1 MGKNSDIMLRKQRNR
16 DKYTFANINLMGPC
30 NANCY
35 FCLGKDIENIV
46 STENQINT
54 HFSRW
59 KNFHKFI
66 QKCKEN
72 DINKLYITGQNTD
85 ALMYK
90 YLDELIKYLEENG
103 FLVGIRTNGYLAET
117 KLNILN
123 TCNDEIGY
131 SLHSLKEN
139 TNYQIMGRKDIPN
152 WDYII
157 PNTKPKVRVSIVIN
171 RYNAQEFLDIINY
184 LSKFD
189 NLKYIQARKISTDTR
204 YIELKEDMEIY
215 EKLFKTIEEKF
226 NKVKEFATAN
236 IYDIYGKEVCFWR
249 TVQTTVNSMNY
260 FTDGTISEDYFV
272 VEGYLKNKS
281 KE

>member
-1 MGKNSDIMLRKQRNR
+1 MLRKQRNR

-35 FCLGKDIENIV
+35 FCLGKDIERIV
-46 STENQINT
+46 SAENQINI
-54 HFSRW
+54 HFSQW
-59 KNFHKFI
+59 ENFQEFI

-72 DINKLYITGQNTD
+72 NINKLYITGQNTD

-90 YLDELIKYLEENG
+90 YLDELIKYLKENG
-103 FLVGIRTNGYLAET
+103 FLIGIRTNGYLAE
-117 KLNILN
+117 KRLNILN

-171 RYNAQEFLDIINY
+171 KYNVEEFLDIIKY
-184 LSKFD
+184 LSGFD

-204 YIELKEDMEIY
+204 YKELKEDMEIY
-215 EKLFKTIEEKF
+215 ENLSKTIEEKF

-260 FTDGTISEDYFV
+260 FTDGTISENYFV
-272 VEGYLKNKS
+272 VEGYLKNNS

>member
-1 MGKNSDIMLRKQRNR
+1 MLRKQRNR

-35 FCLGKDIENIV
+35 FCLGKDIERIV
-46 STENQINT
+46 SAENQINI
-54 HFSRW
+54 HFSQW
-59 KNFHKFI
+59 KNFQEFI

-72 DINKLYITGQNTD
+72 NINKLYITGQNTD
-85 ALMYK
+85 ALIYK
-90 YLDELIKYLEENG
+90 YLDELIKYLKENG
-103 FLVGIRTNGYLAET
+103 FLVGIRTNGYLAE
-117 KLNILN
+117 KRLNILN

-171 RYNAQEFLDIINY
+171 KYNAEEFLDIIKY
-184 LSKFD
+184 LSRFD

-204 YIELKEDMEIY
+204 YKELKEDMEIY
-215 EKLFKTIEEKF
+215 ENLSKTVEGKF

-236 IYDIYGKEVCFWR
+236 IYDIFGKEVCFWR

-260 FTDGTISEDYFV
+260 FTDGTISENYFV
-272 VEGYLKNKS
+272 VEGYLKNNS

>member
-1 MGKNSDIMLRKQRNR
+1 MLSKQRNR

-46 STENQINT
+46 CGENQLNI
-54 HFSRW
+54 HFSQWR
-59 KNFHKFI
+59 NFEKFL
-66 QKCKEN
+66 QKCNEY
-72 DINKLYITGQNTD
+72 DISKLYITGQNTD

-90 YLDELIKYLEENG
+90 YLEELIKYIKGKG
-103 FLVGIRTNGYLAET
+103 FLIGIRTNGYLAE
-117 KLNILN
+117 KNLDILN

-157 PNTKPKVRVSIVIN
+157 QNTNAEVRVSIVIN
-171 RYNAQEFLDIINY
+171 RYNVQEFLDMIKY

-189 NLKYIQARKISTDTR
+189 NIKYIQARKISTDTR
-204 YIELKEDMEIY
+204 YKELKEDMGVY
-215 EKLFKTIEEKF
+215 ENLSRTIEGKF
-226 NKVKEFATAN
+226 NKIKEFATAS

-272 VEGYLKNKS
+272 VEGYLKNRKF
-281 KE
+281 